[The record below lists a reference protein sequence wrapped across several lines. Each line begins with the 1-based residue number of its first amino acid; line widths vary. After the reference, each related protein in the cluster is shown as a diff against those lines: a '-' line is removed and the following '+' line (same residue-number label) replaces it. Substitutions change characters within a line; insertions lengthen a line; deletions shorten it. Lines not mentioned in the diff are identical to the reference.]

1 MTETN
6 IINHGELLTQ
16 SLRDVK
22 VNFLAIMETLPECF
36 VGKCPFDI
44 VLEVMEQLGFEEL
57 EHETNGWELDYW
69 ATFKKGNL
77 TYSISGSH
85 YYGNCVAK
93 KEL

>member
-16 SLRDVK
+16 SLRD
-22 VNFLAIMETLPECF
+22 
-36 VGKCPFDI
+36 GKCPFDI

-69 ATFKKGNL
+69 ATFVKGNL

-85 YYGNCVAK
+85 YYGNCVVE